1 MELEE
6 KLMKLR
12 KEHGLSQEQFG
23 EEIGVSRQAV
33 SKWENGETKPDID
46 KIKTISEKYN
56 VTYEY
61 LLNDLVEENNNKPK
75 EEQMNVEEPTKKK
88 RKFLKRLLKVIK
100 VLLIVYIILVIYK
113 FVMYTKINIVAN
125 SFDEENYGIVTH
137 MKTMSFDNQGGE
149 VLNHLYKYEDIIV
162 GKTYYTSFN
171 KEEIISREYPI
182 FIRYFNLSTGE
193 KYELQ
198 WNNDHYDIKDI
209 EESVN
214 LKDFEKAPAKIVENM
229 VPSHFLD
236 KIICSLDPTRIVLPN
251 GTMFYYSTTF
261 VTTVTLNDVGLIDSV
276 VGKNIYGDVNVNRYS
291 YNYSDWMTADNYKN
305 PLEEYKDLIKIDE

>member
-56 VTYEY
+56 LTYEY

-113 FVMYTKINIVAN
+113 
-125 SFDEENYGIVTH
+125 D
-137 MKTMSFDNQGGE
+137 
-149 VLNHLYKYEDIIV
+149 
-162 GKTYYTSFN
+162 
-171 KEEIISREYPI
+171 
-182 FIRYFNLSTGE
+182 
-193 KYELQ
+193 
-198 WNNDHYDIKDI
+198 
-209 EESVN
+209 
-214 LKDFEKAPAKIVENM
+214 
-229 VPSHFLD
+229 
-236 KIICSLDPTRIVLPN
+236 
-251 GTMFYYSTTF
+251 
-261 VTTVTLNDVGLIDSV
+261 
-276 VGKNIYGDVNVNRYS
+276 
-291 YNYSDWMTADNYKN
+291 
-305 PLEEYKDLIKIDE
+305 